1 MIRARL
7 CYRDGHYYFILND
20 PDKKGKVLS
29 VNMTSYLHTI
39 RRKNST
45 CILEIADHPCIT
57 KKSVI
62 NYSDARISLASEIQK
77 DIDLGLIKIEKEL
90 ISEALLNK
98 ILTGLTKSDNL
109 AEEVEDFA
117 KKIFPNLTWL

>member
-1 MIRARL
+1 MIRAGL
-7 CYRDGHYYFILND
+7 CYKDGHYYFILND
-20 PDKKGKVLS
+20 PDIEGKVLS

-45 CILEIADHPCIT
+45 CTLEIGEHLCIT

-77 DIDLGLIKIEKEL
+77 DINSGLIKIEKDL
-90 ISEALLNK
+90 ISEALIDK
-98 ILTGLTKSDNL
+98 ILNGLAKSDNL

-117 KKIFPNLTWL
+117 RKIFPNL